1 MSANVETMFYVRE
14 KPWHGL
20 GTMVQEA
27 PTSADALRLA
37 GLDWT
42 VEARDMWLNGGYE
55 PIPGYKANV
64 RSSDNKVLGVVSD
77 KYRIVQN
84 ADAFAFTDA
93 LIGGDV
99 HYETAGSLLD
109 GKKIWLLAK
118 LPDSEICGD
127 KTEPYTA
134 TSGAGS
140 MAAGEMSGAGISF
153 PAVKRCRAGECCVS
167 LAGFP
172 NLTSAPRSSTST
184 VTRRRCRPVVS
195 LNAPE
200 TLSSSSSTMP
210 GTYLPSINLPSL
222 EKRP

>member
-118 LPDSEICGD
+118 LPDSEICGEIRQSRMSASP
-127 KTEPYTA
+127 TPMTA
-134 TSGAGS
+134 
-140 MAAGEMSGAGISF
+140 
-153 PAVKRCRAGECCVS
+153 PA
-167 LAGFP
+167 L
-172 NLTSAPRSSTST
+172 SAS
-184 VTRRRCRPVVS
+184 
-195 LNAPE
+195 A
-200 TLSSSSSTMP
+200 
-210 GTYLPSINLPSL
+210 
-222 EKRP
+222 